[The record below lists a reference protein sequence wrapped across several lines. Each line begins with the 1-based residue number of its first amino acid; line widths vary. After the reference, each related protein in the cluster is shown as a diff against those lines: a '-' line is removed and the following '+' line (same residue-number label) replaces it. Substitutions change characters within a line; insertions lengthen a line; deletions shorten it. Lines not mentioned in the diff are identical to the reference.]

1 MAHVVTFHVEFPKS
15 IREYLHSIKAVEV
28 FPGCWVA
35 RYDGTASAFASR
47 LTPFLKSND
56 GLLVAP
62 AGAAVSWHSLTVTD
76 SDVRAVL
83 SSTV

>member
-1 MAHVVTFHVEFPKS
+1 MAYVVTFHAEFPKS
-15 IREYLHSIKAVEV
+15 IREYLQSIQGVEV

-35 RYDGTASAFASR
+35 RYGETATAFASR
-47 LTPFLKSND
+47 LTPFLKSHD

-62 AGAAVSWHSLTVTD
+62 AGEAVSWHSLSAVD
-76 SDVRAVL
+76 SDVRSVL